1 MELVPFFIYEDRFV
15 SEWKKMVGV
24 EINEILCDIQYIIV
38 VSYNGG
44 IVYTYTIICSSYFLP
59 AG

>member
-15 SEWKKMVGV
+15 SEWNKMVGV

-38 VSYNGG
+38 VSYNCW
-44 IVYTYTIICSSYFLP
+44 IVNTYTIICSSYFLP

>member
-15 SEWKKMVGV
+15 SEWNKMVGV

-38 VSYNGG
+38 VSYNG
-44 IVYTYTIICSSYFLP
+44 
-59 AG
+59 